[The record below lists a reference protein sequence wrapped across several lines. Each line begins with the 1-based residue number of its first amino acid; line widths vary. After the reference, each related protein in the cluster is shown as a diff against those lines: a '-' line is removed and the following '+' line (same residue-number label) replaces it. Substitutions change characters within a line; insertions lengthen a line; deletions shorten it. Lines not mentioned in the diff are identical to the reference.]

1 MTGYSDQKFLIKENN
16 SIKKAI
22 NSLDEISRDFNCL
35 LVQNNKNQII
45 GSITDGDIRRS
56 LVKKSNLNL
65 KVKNICNKEFFSL
78 TKKIKILKR

>member
-1 MTGYSDQKFLIKENN
+1 MIKKILIKENN

-45 GSITDGDIRRS
+45 GSITDGTES
-56 LVKKSNLNL
+56 LVKK
-65 KVKNICNKEFFSL
+65 
-78 TKKIKILKR
+78 